1 MEPLSFSYHNIVS
14 GQGFELAFAGMTIV
28 FTALVLVTLFIVLL
42 PRVLVMVN
50 RLIPEAHLHTASP
63 PRTQGDDDASI
74 AVAVS
79 FAFHAR
85 QQAR

>member
-1 MEPLSFSYHNIVS
+1 MESLSFSYQNIAA

-28 FTALVLVTLFIVLL
+28 FTALVLVTLFIFLL
-42 PRVLVMVN
+42 PKVLVVVN
-50 RLIPEAHLHTASP
+50 RLIPEAHLHTAPP
-63 PRTQGDDDASI
+63 PRPQGDDDASI
-74 AVAVS
+74 AVAVG